1 MFMSNTMRLYKPFA
15 QVTLAAVGWV
25 ALAIGIW
32 WSWINQQWWFLVLA
46 LTLGF
51 VHNIVGQS
59 IALHKFFTHR
69 QFQVTKSAEWILA
82 LWSVLTGF
90 PPTAYAAVHRQH
102 HISADTDQDP
112 HCPATIT
119 SFFRCLIGATASS
132 VGDWPTL
139 KSRIHDSEYHDP
151 FGKVSQYFFAIWSVL
166 LIMVG
171 TFLGWQGIVFGL
183 LIPAWYCQVPGGGV
197 INAFGHWHG
206 YRNFETGDR
215 STNSWIANL
224 FTPGEGYQNN
234 HHHDAS
240 QVNFAA
246 KPDEFDLGYW
256 LIKITGAIKA
266 PRTNHVPND

>member
-1 MFMSNTMRLYKPFA
+1 MTLTWYKP
-15 QVTLAAVGWV
+15 VTQIGLAVTFWGAFFVGV
-25 ALAIGIW
+25 W
-32 WSWINQQWWFLVLA
+32 WSWSNQQWWFLVLA
-46 LTLGF
+46 LALGF

-69 QFQVTKSAEWILA
+69 QFRVSKLMEWMLA
-82 LWSVLTGF
+82 LWSPLTGF
-90 PPTAYAAVHRQH
+90 SSTAYAAVHRQH

-112 HCPATIT
+112 HCPANFIP
-119 SFFRCLIGATASS
+119 FIRCLLGATASS
-132 VGDWPTL
+132 VGDWTEL
-139 KSRIHDSEYHDP
+139 KKQIRDQEWHSS
-151 FGKVSQYFFAIWSVL
+151 FGKVSQYFFAIWAAL
-166 LIMVG
+166 LIVVG
-171 TFLGWQGIVFGL
+171 MFSGWQGIVFGL
-183 LIPAWYCQVPGGGV
+183 LIPAWYCQVLGGGV

-256 LIKITGAIKA
+256 LIKNTGALTA